1 MYRFQVNAHTQP
13 GEFIGIVGSIPELGE
28 WDVSKCVRMNTN
40 SERYPLWWADIDI
53 PVDNVETFCSQAIEY
68 KYIRI
73 LPNNRIEWEAWG
85 RNRWVP
91 VEPDARSNTL
101 VIEDGWIGYLPPCPQ
116 AYLEKPVIHKP
127 LPKGI
132 QGLKIV
138 VIGSSVALGCNGWL
152 LKGWAWYLEQDLH
165 KKYGHQLVNVSEV
178 GANVITTINRF
189 QRVVAPEKP
198 DIVIISLSLG
208 NEGLAY
214 CAPHERRAV
223 QRRFE
228 SGLQLL
234 IKMTQELGA
243 RPILGAVYPHGD
255 YNSEHYWLLRDTH
268 ERMLSWGVPVL
279 NWLDALDDGQGRWKP
294 GISTDPAHPNMLGHR
309 LMYEA
314 IDIRFFQISH
324 EELAKEK
331 QLAQQKEGILVFRD
345 NEGFQIFSRIDEK
358 ILRVSNKS
366 PYNYTIAPYWQELQT
381 AIQSKAGLMPGI
393 YIAKNAPKD
402 ALSFFSV
409 RSDGTIETT
418 LDVPPGTDLEY
429 SAAFN
434 FFSPQVSQILFYD
447 GQLGILKESENFIRV
462 INETDHEYNIH
473 PMWKEVRNA
482 LKEMPPGV
490 YEDMRHPDIP
500 FRTMFIGKHG
510 LESRVKVP
518 PKSSVLFEYKCQLSE
533 VKRVAIV
540 PLGDRCAIRM
550 LLYKMEYD
558 GPAFPFDLT
567 RTSNLADVADI
578 IANDFYDMWNPYF
591 LQQYNPSEK
600 RIYHSKWSGLSFAH
614 EVEDTDN
621 PIFNMRPV
629 HERMRVRYSA
639 RAERFRYTLR
649 NADKLLF
656 IRTGGTTRGCVIDLM
671 QKLESKCYGKPF
683 KLLIFSLQDSQEFAD
698 IPNVLHYN
706 LEFNPDRMYADLG
719 HWLYC
724 TEVLREILNS
734 LGVSSKNLF
743 WCPPNPPKDES

>member
-13 GEFIGIVGSIPELGE
+13 GEFIGIVGSTPELGE

-40 SERYPLWWADIDI
+40 SDRYPLWWADVDI
-53 PVDNVETFCSQAIEY
+53 PVDTVATFSSQAIEY

-73 LPNNRIEWEAWG
+73 LPNGRIEWEAWG

-91 VEPDARSNTL
+91 VEPDARSTTL

-116 AYLEKPVIHKP
+116 AYLEQPVVHKP

-152 LKGWAWYLEQDLH
+152 LKGWTWYLEQDLH

-234 IKMTQELGA
+234 VKMTQELGA

-255 YNSEHYWLLRDTH
+255 YNSEHYWLLRETH

-314 IDIRFFQISH
+314 IDIRIFQISH

-331 QLAQQKEGILVFRD
+331 QLAQQKDGILVFRD

-358 ILRVSNKS
+358 ILRVINKS
-366 PYNYTIAPYWQELQT
+366 PYDYTIAPYWQELQT
-381 AIQSKAGLMPGI
+381 AIQSKARLMPGI
-393 YIAKNAPKD
+393 YIAKNAPID

-418 LDVPPGTDLEY
+418 LNVPPGTDLEY

-434 FFSPQVSQILFYD
+434 FFSPKVSQILFYD
-447 GQLGILKESENFIRV
+447 GHLGILKESENFIRV
-462 INETDHEYNIH
+462 INETAHEYNIH
-473 PMWKEVRNA
+473 PMWKEVRSA

-490 YEDMRHPDIP
+490 YEDMRHPDTP
-500 FRTMFIGKHG
+500 FRTMFIGKQG

-540 PLGDRCAIRM
+540 PLGDRCALRM

-591 LQQYNPSEK
+591 LQHYNPSEK

-621 PIFNMRPV
+621 PIFNMHPV

-743 WCPPNPPKDES
+743 WCPPNPPQD

>member
-1 MYRFQVNAHTQP
+1 MYRFEVNARTQT
-13 GEFIGIVGSIPELGE
+13 GEFIGIIGSAPELGQ
-28 WDVSKCVRMNTN
+28 WDASKCVRLSTN
-40 SERYPLWWADIDI
+40 SDRYPLWWADVDI
-53 PVDNVETFCSQAIEY
+53 PADPAETSSSQTIEY

-73 LPNNRIEWEAWG
+73 RPDGRVEWEAWG

-91 VEPDARSNTL
+91 VEPDARETTL
-101 VIEDGWIGYLPPCPQ
+101 VIEDGWIGHLPPCPHG
-116 AYLEKPVIHKP
+116 YLQQPVAQKPFT
-127 LPKGI
+127 KGI
-132 QGLKIV
+132 QGLKIA
-138 VIGSSVALGCNGWL
+138 VIGSSVASGCNGWL
-152 LKGWAWYLEQDLH
+152 MKGWAWYLAQDLH
-165 KKYGHQLVNVSEV
+165 KKYGHQLVNVSES
-178 GANVITTINRF
+178 GANVTSTINRF
-189 QRVVAPEKP
+189 PWVVAPEKP
-198 DIVIISLSLG
+198 DIVIIALSLG

-214 CAPHERRAV
+214 CAPHERRAA

-228 SGLQLL
+228 SGLQQLV
-234 IKMTQELGA
+234 KMTQELGA
-243 RPILGAVYPHGD
+243 RPILGGVYPHGD

-268 ERMLSWGVPVL
+268 DRMLSWGVPVL
-279 NWLDALDDGQGRWKP
+279 NWLDVLDDGRGRWKA
-294 GISTDPAHPNMLGHR
+294 GISTDPAHPNMVGHR

-314 IDIRFFQISH
+314 IDIRLFQTSH

-331 QLAQQKEGILVFRD
+331 QFAHQKEGIPVFRD
-345 NEGFQIFSRIDEK
+345 GEGFQILSRLDEK
-358 ILRVSNKS
+358 SLRVSNTS
-366 PYNYTIAPYWQELQT
+366 PYSYTIAPYWQELQT

-393 YIAKNAPKD
+393 YIAKNAPTGT
-402 ALSFFSV
+402 LPFFSV
-409 RSDGTIETT
+409 RADGTIETSV
-418 LDVPPGTDLEY
+418 DVPPGADLEY

-434 FFSPQVSQILFYD
+434 FFSPKVSQILFYD
-447 GQLGILKESENFIRV
+447 GQLGILKESENFIRI
-462 INETDHEYNIH
+462 INETNHEYNIH
-473 PMWKEVRNA
+473 PMWKEVRIA

-490 YEDMRHPDIP
+490 YEDMRHPDAA
-500 FRTMFIGKHG
+500 FRTLFVGKQG

-518 PKSSVLFEYKCQLSE
+518 PKSSVLFEYKCKLSE
-533 VKRVAIV
+533 VNRVAVV

-578 IANDFYDMWNPYF
+578 IESNFYEMWNPFF
-591 LQQYNPSEK
+591 LHYNPIEK

-621 PIFNMRPV
+621 PVFNMFPV

-656 IRTGGTTRGCVIDLM
+656 VRTGGTTRGCVIDLM
-671 QKLESKCYGKPF
+671 NKLEAKCQGKPF
-683 KLLIFSLQDSQEFAD
+683 RLLIISLQPSEEFAD
-698 IPNVLHYN
+698 IPNVLHYD

-724 TEVLREILNS
+724 TEVMREILTS

-743 WCPPNPPKDES
+743 WCPPNPPKDKPE